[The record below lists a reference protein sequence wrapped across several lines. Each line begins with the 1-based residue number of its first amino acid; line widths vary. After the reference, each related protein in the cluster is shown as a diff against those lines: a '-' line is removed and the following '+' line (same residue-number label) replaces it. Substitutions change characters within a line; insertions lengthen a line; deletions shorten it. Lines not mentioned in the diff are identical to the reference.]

1 MCDFCSRRSFI
12 RGAGA
17 LAATSLFGSPLMAQ
31 APSGGS
37 LPAREEFVIRN
48 AYLMTMDGDLGDIV
62 RGAIHV
68 KDGAIVSIGAEVAAP
83 GAHAVDGTGMIVM
96 PGLVDTHWH

>member
-1 MCDFCSRRSFI
+1 MCDLCSRRSFM

-17 LAATSLFGSPLMAQ
+17 LAATSLFGAPLMAQ
-31 APSGGS
+31 APSGGSS

-48 AYLMTMDGDLGDIV
+48 AYLMTMDADLGDIA

-68 KDGAIVSIGAEVAAP
+68 RDGAIVAVGAELAAP
-83 GAHAVDGTGMIVM
+83 GVRAVDGTGMIVM
-96 PGLVDTHWH
+96 PGLVD